1 MLSAYID
8 TEELK
13 YTEDIFYGCLKFF
26 LAFFSVPYQR
36 LCNTEGTDPGQVSF
50 KENCKLF

>member
-8 TEELK
+8 TEKLK

-26 LAFFSVPYQR
+26 WFSLVYPIKDYVAQKE
-36 LCNTEGTDPGQVSF
+36 LTQVR
-50 KENCKLF
+50 